1 MLLVEASG
9 HDARFR
15 DSLADDSME
24 ELTPAQIEEL
34 TAVLS
39 GLKDELER
47 ALSSAKESAE
57 VVSLDQPIGR
67 VSRMDALQQQ
77 EMAQASRRQI
87 QLRLG
92 QVAVALDA
100 VARGEYGEC
109 RSCGEPIGYR
119 RLAARPETPFC
130 LACQGGRERG

>member
-1 MLLVEASG
+1 MDDLT
-9 HDARFR
+9 DAQIQE
-15 DSLADDSME
+15 LAAALERLKE
-24 ELTPAQIEEL
+24 ELEA
-34 TAVLS
+34 
-39 GLKDELER
+39 
-47 ALSSAKESAE
+47 ALSSARGAAE

-87 QLRLG
+87 ELRLG

-109 RSCGEPIGYR
+109 RSCGEPIGVR

-130 LACQGGRERG
+130 LTCQGGRERG